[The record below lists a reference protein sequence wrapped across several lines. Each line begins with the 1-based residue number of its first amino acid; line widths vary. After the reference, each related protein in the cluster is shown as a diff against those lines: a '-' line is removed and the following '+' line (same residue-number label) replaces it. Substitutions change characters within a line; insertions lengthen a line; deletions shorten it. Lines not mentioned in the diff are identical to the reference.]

1 MNRNLSAP
9 NMEINKND
17 FMHQMNINMNNNINN
32 QINNA
37 NNGFIGFNNNFN

>member
-1 MNRNLSAP
+1 MNRNLSTR